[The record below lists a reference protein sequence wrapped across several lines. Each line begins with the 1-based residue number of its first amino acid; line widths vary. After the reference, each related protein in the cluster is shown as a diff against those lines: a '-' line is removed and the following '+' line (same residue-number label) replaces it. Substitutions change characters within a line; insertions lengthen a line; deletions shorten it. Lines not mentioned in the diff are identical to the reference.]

1 MLYSLPGF
9 FCAGF
14 LRVQVK
20 GQLTKEAVFRNIRAD
35 RTKTV
40 TDMKGKK
47 ISCFHL
53 RQISSS
59 LSHSPGL
66 FPAN

>member
-1 MLYSLPGF
+1 MLYSLP
-9 FCAGF
+9 GF

-47 ISCFHL
+47 
-53 RQISSS
+53 
-59 LSHSPGL
+59 SPV
-66 FPAN
+66 FT